1 MQDWCEP
8 VGPHLA
14 DGLAFRVTVPLTWHI
29 GAKGSGLS
37 VTVPKDFTFD
47 ASVPFWARWYQ
58 DPLDP
63 KIRRAAA
70 LHDWALK
77 HGWRRIPA
85 ASLFE
90 DALYADGV
98 GSWRRLILS
107 LAVILWKWD

>member
-1 MQDWCEP
+1 MWCEP

-14 DGLAFRVTVPLTWHI
+14 EGRAFRVLAPLTWHV

-37 VTVPKDFTFD
+37 VTVPTGFTFD
-47 ASVPFWARWYQ
+47 ASVPWWGRWYQ

-63 KIRRAAA
+63 KLRRASA
-70 LHDWALK
+70 LHDWALAN
-77 HGWRRIPA
+77 GWRRIPA

-98 GSWRRLILS
+98 GRVRRLILS
-107 LAVILWKWD
+107 LAVIVNKWR